1 MIIFPCGSVNH
12 NIHLN
17 MRQITIMSILLF
29 WGYAVMAQ
37 NTPDVWTE
45 TSKIKKVVVVRLKAG
60 TDLLVGLSRAVKEED
75 IKNGLILNG
84 IGSVTDYHFHVVS
97 DSNLPPGEAF
107 ISESLP
113 MDVLSVQG
121 FIFEGRVH
129 AHISLSDE
137 TKVIGG
143 HLEPGT
149 KALTFLI
156 VTIGVLPDKAD
167 ISNFD
172 DYKY

>member
-1 MIIFPCGSVNH
+1 
-12 NIHLN
+12 
-17 MRQITIMSILLF
+17 
-29 WGYAVMAQ
+29 
-37 NTPDVWTE
+37 
-45 TSKIKKVVVVRLKAG
+45 
-60 TDLLVGLSRAVKEED
+60 
-75 IKNGLILNG
+75 
-84 IGSVTDYHFHVVS
+84 
-97 DSNLPPGEAF
+97 
-107 ISESLP
+107 

-121 FIFEGRVH
+121 FIFDGRVH